1 MTIFRG
7 DKVALANKFDKLTQ
21 IGTVYEVANITTDNK
36 VIIRDTVSKV
46 AIGAIGIDD
55 FEKYF
60 NKLEDDKKS
69 GWTEWHR
76 LLDSNDDMIGIY
88 RTNFK
93 KVEVKIG
100 DGSKNYNNKKKN
112 KNNKKDNKMSI
123 TGKAFCCKE
132 DDFNLAYGIRLAYM
146 RAIKKSYIKNKEPL
160 LNELDVIKLNIHN
173 IEQQLRKMCEE

>member
-7 DKVALANKFDKLTQ
+7 DKVALAKEFDKLTQ

-60 NKLEDDKKS
+60 NKLEDTKKS

-76 LLDSNDDMIGIY
+76 LIDSNDDMIGIY
-88 RTNFK
+88 RTNYK

-100 DGSKNYNNKKKN
+100 DSSKNYNNK
-112 KNNKKDNKMSI
+112 NKKDNKMSI

-146 RAIKKSYIKNKEPL
+146 RAIKKSYIKNKEQL
-160 LNELDVIKLNIHN
+160 LNELDITKLNIHN
-173 IEQQLRKMCEE
+173 VEQQIRKMCED